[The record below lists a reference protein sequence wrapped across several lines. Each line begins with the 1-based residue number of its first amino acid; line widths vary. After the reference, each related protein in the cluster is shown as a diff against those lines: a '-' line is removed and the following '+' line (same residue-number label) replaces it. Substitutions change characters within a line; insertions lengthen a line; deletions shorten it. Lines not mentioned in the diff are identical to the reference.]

1 MDSEKFC
8 IDLLQFV
15 VGVFNCYLQ
24 QKTKVHKVLITA
36 AILLIQVHF
45 SGCLQYCLCFSFK
58 CELYETPDASGALPL
73 SFIDYS
79 LIYRSISF
87 FIEFAQLFQ

>member
-1 MDSEKFC
+1 VNSEKFC

-15 VGVFNCYLQ
+15 VGVFNCYLK
-24 QKTKVHKVLITA
+24 QKTKVHKVLIIA

-45 SGCLQYCLCFSFK
+45 SGFLQYCLCFSFK
-58 CELYETPDASGALPL
+58 FELCETPNASGVLPL

-79 LIYRSISF
+79 LLHRSIFF
-87 FIEFAQLFQ
+87 FIEFAQLF